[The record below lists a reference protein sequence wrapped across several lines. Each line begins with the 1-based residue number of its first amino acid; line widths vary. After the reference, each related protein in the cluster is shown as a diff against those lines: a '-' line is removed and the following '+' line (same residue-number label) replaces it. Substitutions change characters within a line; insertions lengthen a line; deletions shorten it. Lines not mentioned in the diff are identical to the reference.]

1 MPSLKTYRTRIKSVK
16 NTQKITRAMKLVSA
30 AKLRR
35 AQMAAIAHREYAN
48 GLARIISEMGSRSET
63 RDHPLLRQPET
74 GLDVVVLVT
83 SDRGLCGGFNGNLC
97 RRLDNRLKSSDST
110 IPKDNLQMVFV
121 GRKGQEFFKA
131 WGWKIDSERAPIPPS
146 SARAARQIEE
156 YVVEGFTSGKFRSVT
171 LAFNKFKSA
180 ISQEITFQQL
190 LPVSVDA
197 AGEAAPAG
205 PDFIYEPGR
214 GEILNSLLPRY
225 VSGSIQQAILES
237 VASEHAARMTAM
249 ESATKNCSEAISSLT
264 LQMNRARQALIT
276 KELMEII
283 GGAESL
289 KG

>member
-35 AQMAAIAHREYAN
+35 AQMAALNHREYAN
-48 GLARIISEMGSRSET
+48 GLRRIITEMARRAEHRG
-63 RDHPLLRQPET
+63 HPLLQQPEN
-74 GLDVVVLVT
+74 GADLIVLVT
-83 SDRGLCGGFNGNLC
+83 SDRGLCGGFNGNLS
-97 RRLDNRLKSSDST
+97 RRLRGQIMPDDQLPSPENIQIR
-110 IPKDNLQMVFV
+110 FV

-131 WGWKIDSERAPIPPS
+131 WGWKSDSSVPSTSPTSPKAAQELERF
-146 SARAARQIEE
+146 
-156 YVVEGFTSGKFRSVT
+156 VVEGFTGGKYRSVT
-171 LAFNKFKSA
+171 IAYNKFKSA
-180 ISQEITFQQL
+180 IAQEITFEKL
-190 LPVSVDA
+190 LPISVENDPA
-197 AGEAAPAG
+197 VPAP
-205 PDFIYEPGR
+205 PDYIYEPAR
-214 GEILNSLLPRY
+214 EEILSTLLPRY
-225 VSGSIQQAILES
+225 VASCIQQAILES

-249 ESATKNCSEAISSLT
+249 ESATKNCSEAIGSLT

>member
-16 NTQKITRAMKLVSA
+16 STQKITRAMKLVSA

-35 AQMAAIAHREYAN
+35 AQMAALSHREYAG
-48 GLARIISEMGSRSET
+48 GLGRIVTEMAKRTEK

-74 GLDVVVLVT
+74 GVDVVILVT

-97 RRLDNRLKSSDST
+97 RRLDSRLKSGESGIDT
-110 IPKDNLQMVFV
+110 GGFQMVFV

-131 WGWKIDSERAPIPPS
+131 WGWKEAVGNTPIQPT
-146 SARAARQIEE
+146 SASAAKQVESF
-156 YVVEGFTSGKFRSVT
+156 VVEGFTSGKFRSVT

-190 LPVSVDA
+190 LPVKVDVE
-197 AGEAAPAG
+197 AGAPLPA
-205 PDFIYEPGR
+205 DFIYEPGR
-214 GEILNSLLPRY
+214 EEILEKLLPRY
-225 VSGSIQQAILES
+225 VASNIQQAILES

-249 ESATKNCSEAISSLT
+249 ERATKNCSEAISSLT

>member
-16 NTQKITRAMKLVSA
+16 STQKITRAMKLVSA

-35 AQMAAIAHREYAN
+35 AQMAALNHREYAN
-48 GLARIISEMGSRSET
+48 GLGRIISEMAKRTEK
-63 RDHPLLRQPET
+63 REHPLMQQPET

-97 RRLDNRLKSSDST
+97 RRLDNRLTSGEGIT
-110 IPKDNLQMVFV
+110 TRENLQLVFV

-131 WGWKIDSERAPIPPS
+131 WGWKLDTSRAPIPPTS
-146 SARAARQIEE
+146 PKAAKQVEE
-156 YVVEGFTSGKFRSVT
+156 FVVEGFTSGKFRSVT

-190 LPVSVDA
+190 LPIKVDIDA
-197 AGEAAPAG
+197 TAPLKA
-205 PDFIYEPGR
+205 DFIYEPGR
-214 GEILNSLLPRY
+214 EEILEKILPRY
-225 VSGSIQQAILES
+225 VAGSIQQAILES

-249 ESATKNCSEAISSLT
+249 ESATKNCSEAISSVT
-264 LQMNRARQALIT
+264 LQMNRARQAIIT